1 MHWSENVEFVFLE
14 HAEIQGLFYV
24 SFIISKLQDHNHL
37 QRRIGQ
43 KLRNRTQYLKYY
55 ISSHHE
61 KTINRTDRDEWPC
74 TSKTMITCVGQDDNL
89 WVKMK
94 RIDQLN
100 ECGIIWCLSPHDIRF
115 VMIRDRGTRTVRN
128 GGGRC
133 MAKDTVWRRT
143 VGGSR
148 RLKSPNSGRMRTLD
162 KPPPGPF
169 VSLKDGC
176 GRGINFWFFL
186 SSISLIYSNI
196 SLNMIT

>member
-143 VGGSR
+143 LYGE
-148 RLKSPNSGRMRTLD
+148 GRWAEADGWNL
-162 KPPPGPF
+162 PIA
-169 VSLKDGC
+169 DGC
-176 GRGINFWFFL
+176 GRWTNPLRGP
-186 SSISLIYSNI
+186 SSASRTDADEGSTFDSFCLA
-196 SLNMIT
+196 